1 MFGLGDIV
9 SRAGSS
15 RRLLVVD
22 IEGAIVWVAWHV
34 DGRPRET
41 QIHRSALVLV
51 QQAPNTRDDK
61 RPDGRLKYNDP

>member
-22 IEGAIVWVAWHV
+22 IEGSIVWVAWRV
-34 DGRPRET
+34 DGLPRET
-41 QIHRSALVLV
+41 QIHGSALVLV
-51 QQAPNTRDDK
+51 QKAPDARDDQ
-61 RPDGRLKYNDP
+61 RPHGRLKRDQP